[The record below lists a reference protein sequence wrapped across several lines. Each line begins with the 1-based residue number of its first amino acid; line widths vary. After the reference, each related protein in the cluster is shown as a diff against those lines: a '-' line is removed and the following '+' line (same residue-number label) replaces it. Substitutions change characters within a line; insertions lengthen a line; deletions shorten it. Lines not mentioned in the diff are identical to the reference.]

1 MGWKRKDRLP
11 QIRHDALCEAC
22 SCFPLSQCPMG
33 PPLAPPPESASDVAL
48 HLVAG
53 QYFQIAAFVMLVYD
67 HLLTLEEEVE
77 RIWKQKISGATILF
91 LINRYGTLLSFIVV
105 LDAFHDPK
113 WSKAVCDRFVMFEG
127 AQTIVFVG
135 ICELIMI
142 LRVYALYGRS
152 VVILLFLMTLW
163 CTQIVVSSIGVHTGW
178 AVPLPATLGPACV
191 LDSNTVIFAALW
203 VSPLITDSCIFIL
216 TLWRIRHYRQ
226 RIRSTP
232 LVQIFLRDGIMYFF
246 AIFSANFF
254 NSMIYFVAAPDL
266 KAVGA
271 SFSQLLTS
279 VMISRLVLNL
289 RAVSNKTANRTSTN
303 LSTGIYTY
311 PTTKIWHL
319 ETSFMDYAIG
329 NLGEEFVDPEP
340 KAYSHCTMDDDDVP
354 VINTDS
360 VE

>member
-1 MGWKRKDRLP
+1 
-11 QIRHDALCEAC
+11 
-22 SCFPLSQCPMG
+22 
-33 PPLAPPPESASDVAL
+33 
-48 HLVAG
+48 
-53 QYFQIAAFVMLVYD
+53 
-67 HLLTLEEEVE
+67 
-77 RIWKQKISGATILF
+77 
-91 LINRYGTLLSFIVV
+91 
-105 LDAFHDPK
+105 
-113 WSKAVCDRFVMFEG
+113 
-127 AQTIVFVG
+127 
-135 ICELIMI
+135 
-142 LRVYALYGRS
+142 
-152 VVILLFLMTLW
+152 
-163 CTQIVVSSIGVHTGW
+163 
-178 AVPLPATLGPACV
+178 
-191 LDSNTVIFAALW
+191 
-203 VSPLITDSCIFIL
+203 
-216 TLWRIRHYRQ
+216 
-226 RIRSTP
+226 
-232 LVQIFLRDGIMYFF
+232 MYFF

-254 NSMIYFVAAPDL
+254 NSMIYVVSTSHILHDLTTNKMRQFVAAPDL